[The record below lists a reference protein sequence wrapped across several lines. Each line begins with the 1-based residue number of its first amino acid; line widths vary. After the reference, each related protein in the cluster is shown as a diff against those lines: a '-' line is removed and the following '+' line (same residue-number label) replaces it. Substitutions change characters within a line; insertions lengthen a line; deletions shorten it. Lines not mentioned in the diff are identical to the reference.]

1 MGGWASEFAVS
12 RARCSSW
19 QISMIRML
27 QRHSQLSR
35 VQHILLVWVIKTESR
50 SLDRT
55 ILAGSSGS
63 DWSCSVDRIR
73 DHGIDMMAGRSG
85 SDWPCCVDMI
95 RDQGIDMICV
105 GLDVDDINHVGHW
118 RDAIRCGSKS
128 RVLNRDACGLM
139 AIRRSDARDAARCV
153 VNRPLLSI
161 VLKRTTSDPAL
172 DLLSLALG
180 ALFSGVK
187 DGSGG

>member
-1 MGGWASEFAVS
+1 MGGWASESAVS

-35 VQHILLVWVIKTESR
+35 VQHILLVWVIKTGDHPVIR
-50 SLDRT
+50 L

-73 DHGIDMMAGRSG
+73 DHGIDM
-85 SDWPCCVDMI
+85 
-95 RDQGIDMICV
+95 ICV

-118 RDAIRCGSKS
+118 RDAVCCRSKS